1 MEEDYYTIMMGRFFD
16 TPTRIIIGGRA
27 NILALDGG
35 LGKMSMVAARI
46 FARVSASRK
55 PKGAKGNEVPF
66 KARFREVPAAD
77 ALNIIYMAVLEHRDG
92 RRQEKFETSAGKHVN
107 FEAAEFYLNKDKNRG
122 RVAPIIPTL
131 SRKRRLLEQALQEKR
146 IPRSL
151 SRRLESFERADEGGQ
166 LHYEGISFM
175 NIAQVEVLMGVSYNM
190 IQEKI
195 DALQVIFNKIGHKM
209 MMIACNTIQA
219 DLNLR
224 EGDMSC
230 SLFCQCLK
238 SGLGR
243 FSEIITLVGGHIM
256 IPHGVQSYLHTL
268 SKQKRLG
275 IYKALQFIGDVHLME
290 DDEVTAVSLFTVALE
305 GFTYMD
311 VHRSRAECMI
321 RLGDVAKKDGDLLKA
336 LEQEKR
342 KEDDAMKLTSF
353 PSAKTKRNFGAHKKG
368 ETWPKKIEIKPL
380 LVSVIREETWVE
392 TTTTVTIKIKC
403 QNQKRP
409 LFECSPQAKRVQDI
423 EERVGGISEEVKE
436 QHQKNLALL
445 AELNVHAEKVE
456 DVDSH
461 AEELELEEEQVGLT
475 TA

>member
-1 MEEDYYTIMMGRFFD
+1 
-16 TPTRIIIGGRA
+16 
-27 NILALDGG
+27 
-35 LGKMSMVAARI
+35 
-46 FARVSASRK
+46 
-55 PKGAKGNEVPF
+55 
-66 KARFREVPAAD
+66 
-77 ALNIIYMAVLEHRDG
+77 
-92 RRQEKFETSAGKHVN
+92 
-107 FEAAEFYLNKDKNRG
+107 
-122 RVAPIIPTL
+122 
-131 SRKRRLLEQALQEKR
+131 
-146 IPRSL
+146 
-151 SRRLESFERADEGGQ
+151 
-166 LHYEGISFM
+166 
-175 NIAQVEVLMGVSYNM
+175 
-190 IQEKI
+190 
-195 DALQVIFNKIGHKM
+195 
-209 MMIACNTIQA
+209 
-219 DLNLR
+219 
-224 EGDMSC
+224 
-230 SLFCQCLK
+230 
-238 SGLGR
+238 
-243 FSEIITLVGGHIM
+243 M

-336 LEQEKR
+336 LE
-342 KEDDAMKLTSF
+342 LW
-353 PSAKTKRNFGAHKKG
+353 
-368 ETWPKKIEIKPL
+368 ETA
-380 LVSVIREETWVE
+380 
-392 TTTTVTIKIKC
+392 
-403 QNQKRP
+403 RP